1 MKLRPL
7 TMHMALGLSLLLM
20 PGVSTRADEKNPGV
34 SLMLSKVAA
43 RRDSKG
49 TDFHCQVTIDNHT
62 GKEIAVTSNFFS
74 VFDGLELVVT
84 NIDGKVLK
92 QQPYTFHQSPFTP
105 NGREFIL
112 KRGKTKK
119 SIVFPVTSF
128 GMVGQS
134 LKVRLVGTLP
144 GSSYK
149 RILSTATM
157 GLTVT
162 GSAKDQKRETTTRVV
177 LLTPGVT

>member
-7 TMHMALGLSLLLM
+7 TMHLTLGLSLLLVS
-20 PGVSTRADEKNPGV
+20 GVSTRADEKNPGV

-49 TDFHCQVTIDNHT
+49 TDFHCQVTVDNHT

-92 QQPYTFHQSPFTP
+92 QQAYTSHQSPSTLD
-105 NGREFIL
+105 GREFIL
-112 KRGKTKK
+112 KRGTTKK
-119 SIVFPVTSF
+119 SIVFPMTSF
-128 GMVGQS
+128 GIVGQS
-134 LKVRLVGTLP
+134 LKIRLVGTLP

-149 RILSTATM
+149 RILSTATIR
-157 GLTVT
+157 TVIT
-162 GSAKDQKRETTTRVV
+162 K
-177 LLTPGVT
+177 

>member
-7 TMHMALGLSLLLM
+7 TMHLTLGLSLLLVS
-20 PGVSTRADEKNPGV
+20 GVSTRADEKNPGV

-43 RRDSKG
+43 LRDSKG
-49 TDFHCQVTIDNHT
+49 TVFHCQVTIDNHT

-92 QQPYTFHQSPFTP
+92 QQPYTSHQSPFASD
-105 NGREFIL
+105 GREFVL

-119 SIVFPVTSF
+119 SIVFPVRSF

-149 RILSTATM
+149 RILSTDTIK
-157 GLTVT
+157 TVI
-162 GSAKDQKRETTTRVV
+162 GK
-177 LLTPGVT
+177 

>member
-1 MKLRPL
+1 MKLRRL
-7 TMHMALGLSLLLM
+7 TRHFALGLSLLLVS
-20 PGVSTRADEKNPGV
+20 GVSTRADEKNPGV

-43 RRDSKG
+43 RRDSEG
-49 TDFHCQVTIDNHT
+49 TGFHCQVAIDNHT
-62 GKEIAVTSNFFS
+62 GNEIAVTSNFFT

-84 NIDGKVLK
+84 DIDGKVLK

-105 NGREFIL
+105 DGREFIL
-112 KRGKTKK
+112 NRGKTKR

-134 LKVRLVGTLP
+134 LRVRLVGTLP

-149 RILSTATM
+149 RILSTDTIK
-157 GLTVT
+157 TVI
-162 GSAKDQKRETTTRVV
+162 GE
-177 LLTPGVT
+177 

>member
-1 MKLRPL
+1 
-7 TMHMALGLSLLLM
+7 MHLALGLSLLLVS
-20 PGVSTRADEKNPGV
+20 GVSTRADEKNPGV

-43 RRDSKG
+43 RRDSQV
-49 TDFHCQVTIDNHT
+49 TDFHCQVTIDNRT
-62 GKEIAVTSNFFS
+62 GKEIAVTSSFFS

-92 QQPYTFHQSPFTP
+92 QQSYTFHQSPFTP
-105 NGREFIL
+105 DGRKFIL

-144 GSSYK
+144 ESSYK
-149 RILSTATM
+149 RILSTDTIK
-157 GLTVT
+157 TVI
-162 GSAKDQKRETTTRVV
+162 GK
-177 LLTPGVT
+177 